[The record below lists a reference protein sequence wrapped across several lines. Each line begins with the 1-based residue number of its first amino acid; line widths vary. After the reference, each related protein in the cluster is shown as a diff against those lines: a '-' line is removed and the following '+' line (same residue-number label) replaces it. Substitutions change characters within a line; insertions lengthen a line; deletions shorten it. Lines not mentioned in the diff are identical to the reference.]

1 MPDHMLTKDQ
11 DAALVARAKTG
22 DRDALSELYETY
34 SGRGYNLALRML
46 GDPWDA
52 ADVLQ
57 EAFIKAFGALS
68 GFKGDARFSTW
79 FHRIVV
85 NAVYDHMRRRRA
97 DPLEDEVMDRLAGPG
112 GPAQLAGGIQ
122 ASIEPHMDGLSDP
135 LRDALMSLGEG
146 FRLAVV
152 LCDLLGFDHSE
163 AAEILGV
170 QEGTIKSRI
179 FRARALLAANLR
191 DRGYPV
197 PEVATGEPRPH
208 RARHMTGADEE
219 GSAR

>member
-1 MPDHMLTKDQ
+1 MPTKDQ
-11 DAALVARAKTG
+11 DAALVARAKMG
-22 DRDALSELYETY
+22 DRDALRELYEAY

-46 GDPWDA
+46 GNPWDA
-52 ADVLQ
+52 ADVVQ

-85 NAVYDHMRRRRA
+85 NAVYDYMRRRRV

-112 GPAQLAGGIQ
+112 GSARVTGGIQ
-122 ASIEPHMDGLSDP
+122 AGVEPHMDGLSEP
-135 LRDALMSLGEG
+135 LRDALMSLQEG
-146 FRLAVV
+146 FRLAIV

-179 FRARALLAANLR
+179 FRARALLAADLR
-191 DRGYPV
+191 ERGFSPPGGPRDTQGNHDHTERV
-197 PEVATGEPRPH
+197 P
-208 RARHMTGADEE
+208 
-219 GSAR
+219 

>member
-1 MPDHMLTKDQ
+1 MPDHMLSKDQ

-22 DRDALSELYETY
+22 DRDALRELYETY

-57 EAFIKAFGALS
+57 EAFIKAFGALP

-85 NAVYDHMRRRRA
+85 NSVYDHMRRRRA
-97 DPLEDEVMDRLAGPG
+97 DPLEHEVMDRLAGPG
-112 GPAQLAGGIQ
+112 GPARLAGGIE
-122 ASIEPHMDGLSDP
+122 AGVEPHMDGLSEP
-135 LRDALMSLGEG
+135 LREALMSLAEG
-146 FRLAVV
+146 FRLAIV

-179 FRARALLAANLR
+179 FRARALLAAHLR
-191 DRGYPV
+191 DLGYPV
-197 PEVATGEPRPH
+197 PDEPRGNH
-208 RARHMTGADEE
+208 DQTNHVTMTGADEE
-219 GSAR
+219 GSAP